1 MRLALALDD
10 LLDQSKAHGHKIGEV
25 LQDITGN
32 MVDFG
37 RFNIYQQQ
45 YENRFLLL
53 SVSILAHST
62 ALECGGGSGAC
73 LDFVKHSH
81 LSILL
86 HVDNS
91 NIISF

>member
-37 RFNIYQQQ
+37 RSTYISNSMKTVFYC
-45 YENRFLLL
+45 YLYL
-53 SVSILAHST
+53 SWPIAQP
-62 ALECGGGSGAC
+62 
-73 LDFVKHSH
+73 
-81 LSILL
+81 
-86 HVDNS
+86 S
-91 NIISF
+91 NVVVVVVPA